1 MAFHH
6 QQPISVAIIED
17 DSMIRESYSYLIS
30 HAEGFEVAGAY
41 KSYEEAA
48 RHLLNIKP
56 DVILLDVELPGING
70 VEAIPKIKKILAGV
84 HILILTVYENNETVF
99 NALTNGASGY
109 LTKNTPS
116 QKIIEAIKE
125 VVEGGAPMSA
135 GVARLVI
142 NSFQR
147 NQNSPLSKRET
158 EVLENVA
165 LGKSRRRIADELFI
179 DMETVKTHIKNIYQ
193 KLDVHSKADAIKT
206 AKENKFI

>member
-1 MAFHH
+1 MQIQHT
-6 QQPISVAIIED
+6 PITVAIIED
-17 DSMIRESYSYLIS
+17 DSMIRESYSYLIANS
-30 HAEGFEVAGAY
+30 EGFEVVGAY

-48 RHLLNIKP
+48 KNFLNIRP

-70 VEAIPKIKKILAGV
+70 IEALPKIKKLLPTV
-84 HILILTVYENNETVF
+84 QILILTVYENNETVF
-99 NALTNGASGY
+99 DALSQGASGY
-109 LTKNTPS
+109 LTKNTS
-116 QKIIEAIKE
+116 SNKIIEAIKE
-125 VVEGGAPMSA
+125 VLEGGAPMSA

-158 EVLENVA
+158 EVLENVS

>member
-1 MAFHH
+1 MQIQHT
-6 QQPISVAIIED
+6 PITVAIIED
-17 DSMIRESYSYLIS
+17 DSMIRESYSYLITNS
-30 HAEGFEVAGAY
+30 EGFEVVGAY

-48 RHLLNIKP
+48 KNFLNIRP

-70 VEAIPKIKKILAGV
+70 IEALPKIKKLLPTV
-84 HILILTVYENNETVF
+84 QILILTVYENNETVF
-99 NALTNGASGY
+99 DALSQGASGY
-109 LTKNTPS
+109 LTKNTAS
-116 QKIIEAIKE
+116 NKIIEAIKE
-125 VVEGGAPMSA
+125 VLEGGAPMSA

-158 EVLENVA
+158 EVLENVS

>member
-1 MAFHH
+1 MQSLH
-6 QQPISVAIIED
+6 QKISVAIVED
-17 DSMIRESYSYLIS
+17 DSMIRESYSYLINNS
-30 HAEGFEVAGAY
+30 EGFEVAGAY
-41 KSYEEAA
+41 KSYEDAS
-48 RHLLNIKP
+48 RHLVAIKP

-70 VEAIPKIKKILAGV
+70 IEALPKIKKLLPLS

-99 NALTNGASGY
+99 NALSNGASGY
-109 LTKNTPS
+109 LTKNTS
-116 QKIIEAIKE
+116 AAKIIEAIKE
-125 VVEGGAPMSA
+125 VLEGGAPMSA

>member
-1 MAFHH
+1 
-6 QQPISVAIIED
+6 
-17 DSMIRESYSYLIS
+17 
-30 HAEGFEVAGAY
+30 
-41 KSYEEAA
+41 
-48 RHLLNIKP
+48 
-56 DVILLDVELPGING
+56 
-70 VEAIPKIKKILAGV
+70 
-84 HILILTVYENNETVF
+84 
-99 NALTNGASGY
+99 
-109 LTKNTPS
+109 
-116 QKIIEAIKE
+116 
-125 VVEGGAPMSA
+125 MSA

-158 EVLENVA
+158 EVLENVS

>member
-1 MAFHH
+1 M
-6 QQPISVAIIED
+6 QPSPNKIAVAIIED
-17 DSMIRESYSYLIS
+17 DSMIRESYAYLIS
-30 HAEGFEVAGAY
+30 REDGFEVVGSY
-41 KSYEEAA
+41 KSYEEAVK
-48 RHLLNIKP
+48 HLLLIKP
-56 DVILLDVELPGING
+56 DVLLLDVELPGING
-70 VEAIPKIKKILAGV
+70 IEALPKIKKILPQL
-84 HILILTVYENNETVF
+84 HIVILTVYENNETVF
-99 NALTNGASGY
+99 HALTNGASGY

-116 QKIIEAIKE
+116 SKIIEAIRE

>member
-1 MAFHH
+1 MQIQHT
-6 QQPISVAIIED
+6 PITVAIIED
-17 DSMIRESYSYLIS
+17 DSMIRESYSYLITNS
-30 HAEGFEVAGAY
+30 EGFEVVGAY

-48 RHLLNIKP
+48 KNFLNIRP

-70 VEAIPKIKKILAGV
+70 IEALPKIKKLLPAV
-84 HILILTVYENNETVF
+84 QILILTVYENNETVF
-99 NALTNGASGY
+99 DALSQGASGY
-109 LTKNTPS
+109 LTKNTS
-116 QKIIEAIKE
+116 SNKIIEAIKE
-125 VVEGGAPMSA
+125 VLEGGAPMSA

-158 EVLENVA
+158 EVLENVS

>member
-1 MAFHH
+1 MQIQHS
-6 QQPISVAIIED
+6 PITVAIIED
-17 DSMIRESYSYLIS
+17 DSMIRESYSYLITNS
-30 HAEGFEVAGAY
+30 EGFEVVGAY

-48 RHLLNIKP
+48 KNFLNIRP

-70 VEAIPKIKKILAGV
+70 IEALPKIKKLLPAV
-84 HILILTVYENNETVF
+84 QILILTVYENNETVF
-99 NALTNGASGY
+99 DALSQGASGY
-109 LTKNTPS
+109 LTKNTAS
-116 QKIIEAIKE
+116 NKIIEAIKE
-125 VVEGGAPMSA
+125 VLEGGAPMSA

-158 EVLENVA
+158 EVLENVS

>member
-1 MAFHH
+1 M
-6 QQPISVAIIED
+6 QIPNTITVAIIED
-17 DSMIRESYSYLIS
+17 DSMIRESYLYLIS
-30 HAEGFEVAGAY
+30 NAEGFEVAGAY
-41 KSYEEAA
+41 KSYEEANKQ
-48 RHLLNIKP
+48 LLNIKP
-56 DVILLDVELPGING
+56 DVILLDVELPGMNG
-70 VEAIPKIKKILAGV
+70 IEALPRIKKILPQV
-84 HILILTVYENNETVF
+84 HIIILTVYENNETVF
-99 NALTNGASGY
+99 NALANGASGY

-116 QKIIEAIKE
+116 AKITEAIKE

>member
-1 MAFHH
+1 MQIQHT
-6 QQPISVAIIED
+6 PITVAIIED
-17 DSMIRESYSYLIS
+17 DSMIRESYSYLIANS
-30 HAEGFEVAGAY
+30 DGFEVVGAY

-48 RHLLNIKP
+48 KNFLNIRP

-70 VEAIPKIKKILAGV
+70 IEALPKIKKLLPTV
-84 HILILTVYENNETVF
+84 QILILTVYENNETVF
-99 NALTNGASGY
+99 DALSQGASGY
-109 LTKNTPS
+109 LTKNTS
-116 QKIIEAIKE
+116 SNKIIEAIKE
-125 VVEGGAPMSA
+125 VLEGGAPMSA

-158 EVLENVA
+158 EVLENVS

>member
-1 MAFHH
+1 MQLHSNK
-6 QQPISVAIIED
+6 ITVAIIED
-17 DSMIRESYSYLIS
+17 DSMIRESYTYLINN
-30 HAEGFEVAGAY
+30 AEGFEVVGAY
-41 KSYEEAA
+41 KSYEEASKQ
-48 RHLLNIKP
+48 LLSVKP
-56 DVILLDVELPGING
+56 DVILLDIELPGING
-70 VEAIPKIKKILAGV
+70 IEALPKIRKILAQV
-84 HILILTVYENNETVF
+84 HIIILTVYENNETVF

-116 QKIIEAIKE
+116 PKIIEAIKE
-125 VVEGGAPMSA
+125 VLEGGAPMSA

>member
-1 MAFHH
+1 MQIQHT
-6 QQPISVAIIED
+6 PITVAIIED
-17 DSMIRESYSYLIS
+17 DSMIRESYSYLS
-30 HAEGFEVAGAY
+30 ANSDGFEVVGAY

-48 RHLLNIKP
+48 KNFLNIRP

-70 VEAIPKIKKILAGV
+70 IEALPKIKKLLPTV
-84 HILILTVYENNETVF
+84 QILILTVYENNETVF
-99 NALTNGASGY
+99 DALSQGASGY
-109 LTKNTPS
+109 LTKNTS
-116 QKIIEAIKE
+116 SNKIIEAIKE
-125 VVEGGAPMSA
+125 VLEGGAPMSA

-158 EVLENVA
+158 EVLENVS